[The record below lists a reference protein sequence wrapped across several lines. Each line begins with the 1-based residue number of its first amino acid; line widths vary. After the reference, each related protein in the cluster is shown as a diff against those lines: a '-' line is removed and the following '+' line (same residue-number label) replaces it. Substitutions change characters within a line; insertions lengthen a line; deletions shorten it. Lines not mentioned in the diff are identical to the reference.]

1 VSNGNLKVIVGVKV
15 PNKSLPEKTRK
26 AVMQA
31 IQTTAEL
38 EYDYLKWHGY
48 IHLLAGILILSISL
62 VNLLELLNGGLG
74 LIILVASGII
84 FTVICLLASWKLQ
97 GNFSLSKQA
106 WIGTFEDEFL
116 NMVSLKAYKVGFFT
130 VILACILGAL
140 GVYNLVP
147 LSREDLLGCFLG
159 ISGVAYG
166 ITIAVVLR
174 KDDE

>member
-1 VSNGNLKVIVGVKV
+1 
-15 PNKSLPEKTRK
+15 
-26 AVMQA
+26 MQA

-97 GNFSLSKQA
+97 GNFSFSKQA

-116 NMVSLKAYKVGFFT
+116 NMVSLKAYKVGFFAVT
-130 VILACILGAL
+130 LAFIPGVF
-140 GVYNLVP
+140 GVYNFVP
-147 LSREDLLGCFLG
+147 LSREDLLACFLG

-166 ITIAVVLR
+166 ITIVVGLR